1 MPGQLFQKCC
11 ITLTT
16 GTNKMK
22 KFGFS
27 ISKGR
32 QIDYESNDRS
42 ISEYIASR
50 EPSFLRCIEC
60 GCCSA
65 TCTTGNFTKFSLR
78 ELQILIKRGEN
89 DQVRLNIRKCMLC
102 GKCILVC
109 PRGVNTR
116 NIVTLAKQAFQKT
129 EKHAV

>member
-1 MPGQLFQKCC
+1 MAEV
-11 ITLTT
+11 
-16 GTNKMK
+16 NMD

-32 QIDYESNDRS
+32 QIDYESNDKR
-42 ISEYIASR
+42 IAEYIYEH
-50 EPSFLRCIEC
+50 EPSFRLCIEC

-65 TCTTGNFTKFSLR
+65 TCTSGNFTRFSLR

-89 DQVRLNIRKCMLC
+89 DEAGKDIRKCMLC
-102 GKCILVC
+102 GKCTLVC

-116 NIVTLAKQAFQKT
+116 NVVTLARQAFQKS
-129 EKHAV
+129 EKYAV